1 MLVMYECLVVP
12 ALFVEK
18 SVFSSIELHWRL
30 CEESVDPVLLGLP
43 GPCSVPLT
51 YVFNFMPLP
60 HHLDDD
66 SFKCFNQV
74 M

>member
-18 SVFSSIELHWRL
+18 SVFFSIELPWHL

-43 GPCSVPLT
+43 GPCSVP
-51 YVFNFMPLP
+51 
-60 HHLDDD
+60 
-66 SFKCFNQV
+66 
-74 M
+74 